1 MIPKDYTA
9 LSLGEV
15 RAGLDETA
23 QQAEAMFGRLD
34 ARQLNWRPDDARWS
48 VAQCVEHMVTANRLM
63 MAAAEAALDDAQP
76 RTVWQ
81 RLPVLPGI
89 FGRMLIRSQV
99 PGGTRRFT
107 APVQAQPAASDIA
120 ADIVHRFV
128 AQHRDTVVRLRG
140 LDEAR
145 AARTIMT
152 SPFVRVITYSV
163 LDGFR
168 LMITHDHR
176 HVEQARGVMQSP
188 GFPE

>member
-1 MIPKDYTA
+1 MPMDYTA
-9 LSLGEV
+9 LSLAEV
-15 RAGLDETA
+15 RAGLDGMA
-23 QQAEAMFGRLD
+23 HQAETMFGRLD
-34 ARQLNWRPDDARWS
+34 ARQLNWRPDEARWS

-107 APVQAQPAASDIA
+107 APVQAQPAASEIA